1 VENLKGNQW
10 TQVQKVAPSKF
21 NSRSKGKGS
30 SKGLDAP
37 TAGNALGE
45 GSSALPIPE
54 SSKNPFE
61 ILSIPPEISE
71 PMIEELEQQTL
82 SPTIRKNNGKIH
94 PDPLIGAS
102 SSPSYAD
109 IIKKKPPDLRRMSLL
124 KDLQKEKGEKHL
136 KKQEKKNLRGKKR
149 KEANPPLKFPLE
161 GILEQDL
168 PREVP
173 PT

>member
-1 VENLKGNQW
+1 MENLKRNQW
-10 TQVQKVAPSKF
+10 THVQKAALSIL
-21 NSRSKGKGS
+21 NSISKGKWS
-30 SKGLDAP
+30 SKGLGTP
-37 TAGNALGE
+37 TAGNSIGE

-82 SPTIRKNNGKIH
+82 SHTIRKNNGKIH
-94 PDPLIGAS
+94 PNPLIGAS

-109 IIKKKPPDLRRMSLL
+109 IIKKKPPDLWRMSLL

-136 KKQEKKNLRGKKR
+136 KK
-149 KEANPPLKFPLE
+149 
-161 GILEQDL
+161 
-168 PREVP
+168 
-173 PT
+173 